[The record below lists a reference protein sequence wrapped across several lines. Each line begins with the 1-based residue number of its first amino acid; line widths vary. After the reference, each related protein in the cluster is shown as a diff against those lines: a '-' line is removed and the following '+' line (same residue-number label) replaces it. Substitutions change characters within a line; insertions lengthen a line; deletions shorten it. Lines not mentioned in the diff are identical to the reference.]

1 MDHLRDD
8 NPVEIQAGPSQ
19 ELLQRPAL
27 CFSAGPPSISHPAP
41 LLPMYCELRCLAWRL
56 CITITVLNS
65 PFRCVSAL
73 ADDIRSDRATL
84 LASIDPDQEL
94 SRDDFD
100 TLFGH
105 IPNTP
110 LVKIVKGIPIYCGIE
125 LQDIRD
131 IDAARGTYAMR
142 GFLWYYWDDPRFRF
156 DAENIDSLKW
166 DFAAISGLLW
176 IPEIEFDNS
185 SEAVRRWGETIEV
198 FPKGEV
204 EYWCYFS
211 GTFSDQDGLMDFRRF
226 PCEVLPV
233 SLDLTSPYRKSLL
246 TLRFCR
252 ESEPSDAIKELRL
265 RRHPEFAFSGGR
277 VVETSRTY
285 TSEWDRE
292 FSVLRFTV
300 DAKRHK
306 GYYLIHIVLPV
317 IAILAVFLVGQR
329 VCISEFEARI
339 GLALTCLL
347 SLIAYTFSF
356 SDSLPKLGYLTL
368 MDYFITANY
377 LLIALGTIS
386 TCTHRWAGSTKDS
399 VMRFSSAVDAALPWS
414 ALTLVILVLCVFVL
428 L

>member
-1 MDHLRDD
+1 
-8 NPVEIQAGPSQ
+8 
-19 ELLQRPAL
+19 
-27 CFSAGPPSISHPAP
+27 
-41 LLPMYCELRCLAWRL
+41 MYCTLRSFSWQL
-56 CITITVLNS
+56 CINIALLHGLLG
-65 PFRCVSAL
+65 FASAL
-73 ADDIRSDRATL
+73 AAESSPDNASL

-100 TLFGH
+100 SLFGH
-105 IPNTP
+105 IPSTA
-110 LVKIVKGIPIYCGIE
+110 LVKSVKGIPIYCGIE
-125 LQDIRD
+125 IQDVRD
-131 IDAARGTYAMR
+131 IDAAKGTYAIR

-156 DAENIDSLKW
+156 DAENVDSLKW
-166 DFAAISGLLW
+166 DFAALSDRLW
-176 IPEIEFDNS
+176 VPEIEFDNS
-185 SEAVRRWGETIEV
+185 SDEVRRWGETIEV

-204 EYWCYFS
+204 EYWCYFA

-233 SLDLTSPYRKSLL
+233 SLDLTSPYQKTLL
-246 TLRFCR
+246 VLKPCR
-252 ESEPSDAIKELRL
+252 ESSPSDAIKELRL

-277 VVETSRTY
+277 VIETSRTY

-292 FSVLRFTV
+292 FSVLRLVV

-306 GYYLIHIVLPV
+306 GYYLIHIILPV
-317 IAILAVFLVGQR
+317 IAILAVFLAGMQ
-329 VCISEFEARI
+329 VCITEFEARI

-377 LLIALGTIS
+377 LLIAFGTIS
-386 TCTHRWAGSTKDS
+386 TCTRRWAGATNNAVKRFTS
-399 VMRFSSAVDAALPWS
+399 VVDTALPWL
-414 ALTLVILVLCVFVL
+414 AVVLVMLLLGVFML